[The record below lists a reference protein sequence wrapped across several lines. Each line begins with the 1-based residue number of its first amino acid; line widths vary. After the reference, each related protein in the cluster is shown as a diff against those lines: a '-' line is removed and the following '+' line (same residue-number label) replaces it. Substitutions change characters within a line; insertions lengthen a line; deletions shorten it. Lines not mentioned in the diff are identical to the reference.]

1 MKIVGEAWRRLSK
14 EERSRWCFD
23 PPAPKD
29 KDAGDT
35 KVMNN
40 EPSLAWPATW
50 GAGEIGGG
58 GGLGGAAGAAGCM
71 GQGWSGLNLS
81 SASAALNLSEGM
93 RVAGRGGDLTR
104 VSLEML
110 NKSNNLAPPPPP
122 PGTGT
127 SPKPKK
133 RAVFKDQSRYDLFVK
148 AMAVRVQ
155 MKEPHLLQQ
164 ERMRR
169 IGQV

>member
-14 EERSRWCFD
+14 EEQSRWCFD
-23 PPAPKD
+23 PPAPKE

-35 KVMNN
+35 KVVKGG
-40 EPSLAWPATW
+40 PSGAWPETG

-58 GGLGGAAGAAGCM
+58 SGLGGAAGCM

-81 SASAALNLSEGM
+81 PASAAVNLSEGM
-93 RVAGRGGDLTR
+93 VVGGRVAELTQ

-110 NKSNNLAPPPPP
+110 NKPNLVAPPPPP
-122 PGTGT
+122 PGVDTP
-127 SPKPKK
+127 PKPKK
-133 RAVFKDQSRYDLFVK
+133 RAVFKDESRYDLFVK
-148 AMAVRVQ
+148 AMAVRLQ
-155 MKEPHLLQQ
+155 MEEPHLLQT